1 MVISVR
7 LDSPF
12 YPNEHRPWA
21 MVNPRLAAI
30 RIVLVEPAGPLNV
43 GSVARVM
50 ANMGLSQLVLVNPQ
64 CDPDGEEAQRMA
76 VHAGDL
82 LRAATIVATLPEA
95 LVGCRR
101 AIATTARTRTLG
113 PPLESPEAV
122 LPWLV
127 TPTGEPTAL
136 IFGPEDRGLSNQELN
151 YAQRWLGIPSDPAY
165 ASLNL
170 AQAVAVCAYE
180 LARVVRPRSPSSI
193 SGSDAALSSNGT
205 ATASQSPAP
214 DPTPPITSPS
224 PPPPIS
230 PSSPPSQT
238 APLDQ
243 MEGFYGQMEALLLQ
257 IGYLYPHTCAS
268 RMEKL
273 RHFFNRSAPT
283 EQELAMLR
291 GLLRQMNWALGDAA
305 QSPQAFQPS
314 QGEPD

>member
-1 MVISVR
+1 MVISIR

-12 YPNEHRPWA
+12 YPSEHYPWA

-30 RIVLVEPAGPLNV
+30 RIVLVEPAGPLNI
-43 GSVARVM
+43 GSVARIM
-50 ANMGLSQLVLVNPQ
+50 ANMGLSHLVLVNPQ
-64 CDPDGEEAQRMA
+64 CDPGGEEAQRMA

-82 LRAATIVATLPEA
+82 LRAATTVATLPEA
-95 LVGCRR
+95 LAGCRR

-113 PPLESPEAV
+113 PPLEAPETV
-122 LPWLV
+122 LPWLIA
-127 TPTGEPTAL
+127 PTGEPSAL

-180 LARVVRPRSPSSI
+180 LARVVRPRSPSTPSV
-193 SGSDAALSSNGT
+193 SNAAPPSDGT
-205 ATASQSPAP
+205 AATPHLPISP
-214 DPTPPITSPS
+214 SPHLPHSLS
-224 PPPPIS
+224 PPPPNA
-230 PSSPPSQT
+230 QT

-243 MEGFYGQMEALLLQ
+243 MEGFYGQMESLLLQ

-273 RHFFNRSAPT
+273 RHFFNRAAPT

-291 GLLRQMNWALGDAA
+291 GILRQMNWAVGHIA
-305 QSPQAFQPS
+305 QSPQVFQPS
-314 QGEPD
+314 QKEPE